1 MCKVILKHYFLKEI
15 ERIQIEDEILKKIN
29 DNEYIL
35 QLDDYEIIDLYK
47 KNIKKEQLYFTIG

>member
-15 ERIQIEDEILKKIN
+15 ERIQIENEILKKIK

-47 KNIKKEQLYFTIG
+47 KNIKKEQLNFTVG

>member
-15 ERIQIEDEILKKIN
+15 ERIQIEDEILKKIKN
-29 DNEYIL
+29 NEYIL